1 MILLLLTSWFIYLV
15 LGIIWLNHL
24 VKEDYLEEHNVIAS
38 LIILMIWPIHMIYTK
53 IKK

>member
-1 MILLLLTSWFIYLV
+1 MILLLLALWTVYIGLGIAWLNYLV
-15 LGIIWLNHL
+15 QKN
-24 VKEDYLEEHNVIAS
+24 YLLEHNVIAS